1 MDLLLDKNELIWA
14 AGLSLALVY
23 FVATY
28 VRLRYCERHV
38 TEYGRLILQTY
49 GRDMHVVPESVLRYY
64 RQDVGAYRSARRWY
78 PFAFLRSGAGLLSV
92 PAVVRASGVGF
103 PKRRRP
109 VFGRIVHPAAGLKC
123 YCYAWSMR
131 FNEASGDELR
141 YEKDLDRLH
150 RDEYLRM
157 LNEK

>member
-64 RQDVGAYRSARRWY
+64 RQVSGRTAVRGGGIRLLFSVRGRACCRFRQLCGLPGWGFRSAGV
-78 PFAFLRSGAGLLSV
+78 PCLGA
-92 PAVVRASGVGF
+92 
-103 PKRRRP
+103 
-109 VFGRIVHPAAGLKC
+109 
-123 YCYAWSMR
+123 
-131 FNEASGDELR
+131 
-141 YEKDLDRLH
+141 
-150 RDEYLRM
+150 
-157 LNEK
+157 

>member
-64 RQDVGAYRSARRWY
+64 RQDVGAYRSE
-78 PFAFLRSGAGLLSV
+78 
-92 PAVVRASGVGF
+92 AVVSVCFSPFGGGLAVGSGSCAGFRGGVSEAPASRVWAHSPSCRRAETLLLCLEHEVQRGF
-103 PKRRRP
+103 R
-109 VFGRIVHPAAGLKC
+109 
-123 YCYAWSMR
+123 
-131 FNEASGDELR
+131 
-141 YEKDLDRLH
+141 
-150 RDEYLRM
+150 
-157 LNEK
+157 

>member
-92 PAVVRASGVGF
+92 PAVCGLPGWGFRSAGVPCLG
-103 PKRRRP
+103 
-109 VFGRIVHPAAGLKC
+109 A
-123 YCYAWSMR
+123 
-131 FNEASGDELR
+131 
-141 YEKDLDRLH
+141 
-150 RDEYLRM
+150 
-157 LNEK
+157 

>member
-1 MDLLLDKNELIWA
+1 MDLLLDKNDLIWA

-23 FVATY
+23 LVATY
-28 VRLRYCERHV
+28 VRLRYCERRV

-49 GRDMHVVPESVLRYY
+49 GREMSAVPESVLQYY
-64 RQDVGAYRSARRWY
+64 RQDVAAYRRARWWY

-92 PAVVRASGVGF
+92 PAVVRASGVRF
-103 PKRRRP
+103 PKCRRP
-109 VFGRIVHPAAGLKC
+109 VLGRIVHPAAGLKR
-123 YCYAWSMR
+123 YCYAWSMK

-150 RDEYLRM
+150 YDEYMRLI
-157 LNEK
+157 NEK